1 VARLVHSVAR
11 MAPKTLA
18 TQMRQMPRMFAPS
31 MARCFSGVS
40 LRPTD
45 PAPDFV
51 ATAVVDGEFKEVS
64 LEDYKGKYLVLF
76 FYPLDFTFV
85 CPTEIIS
92 FSERAQEFRDIGCE
106 VAAVSV
112 DSEHTHLAWI
122 NTPRKQGGLGEMKI
136 PLIADITKT
145 ISYEYGVLLE
155 DKGIALR
162 GTYVIDPEG
171 VVRAAQVHDLPV
183 GRSVDETLRVVK
195 AFQFVDQHG
204 DDVCPANWTPGE
216 DTMKAN
222 HDGASAYFS
231 KQE

>member
-1 VARLVHSVAR
+1 MFRSVQQMARVAMRASSLTRVAMTR
-11 MAPKTLA
+11 TPIT
-18 TQMRQMPRMFAPS
+18 S
-31 MARCFSGVS
+31 RCFSV
-40 LRPTD
+40 RPTED
-45 PAPDFV
+45 APVFT
-51 ATAVVDGEFKEVS
+51 AQAVVDGAIKEVS

-122 NTPRKQGGLGEMKI
+122 NTPREKGGLGEMKI
-136 PLIADITKT
+136 PLIADITKS

-162 GTYVIDPEG
+162 GTFVINKEG
-171 VVRAAQVHDLPV
+171 VVKACSVNDLPV
-183 GRSVDETLRVVK
+183 GRSVDETLRLVK
-195 AFQFVDQHG
+195 AFQFVDEHG
-204 DDVCPANWTPGE
+204 EEVCPANWTPG
-216 DTMKAN
+216 DATMKP
-222 HDGASAYFS
+222 DEDRGSAYFS
-231 KQE
+231 KQ